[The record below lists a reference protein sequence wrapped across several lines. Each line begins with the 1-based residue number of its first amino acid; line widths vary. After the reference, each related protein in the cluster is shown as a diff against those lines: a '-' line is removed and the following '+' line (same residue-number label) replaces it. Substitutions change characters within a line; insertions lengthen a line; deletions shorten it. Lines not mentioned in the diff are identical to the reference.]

1 MVDVA
6 APDGTVGDRVWRHSF
21 TTGAFSTLEGFAQ
34 SFFAARVKHRSVD
47 AGKLQAIGLKFGT
60 QSPEGSQFDSE
71 IIAAG
76 IEPLEVPDRP
86 RLVVFWETAGVPQPA
101 AVIVDSSE
109 PLWRSRLL
117 PREISDPT
125 PDGNKRYEMTPV
137 GWLEPAQGQ
146 GGDQIVDHIVAV
158 PGGQRALV
166 TLKPNSRG
174 KHLVQ
179 ALRRI
184 AQTEPYLDGPGAAY
198 QLMPIA
204 DLVLDHAPWEEVD

>member
-1 MVDVA
+1 
-6 APDGTVGDRVWRHSF
+6 
-21 TTGAFSTLEGFAQ
+21 
-34 SFFAARVKHRSVD
+34 
-47 AGKLQAIGLKFGT
+47 
-60 QSPEGSQFDSE
+60 
-71 IIAAG
+71 
-76 IEPLEVPDRP
+76 
-86 RLVVFWETAGVPQPA
+86 
-101 AVIVDSSE
+101 
-109 PLWRSRLL
+109 
-117 PREISDPT
+117 
-125 PDGNKRYEMTPV
+125 MTPV

-174 KHLVQ
+174 KHLVL

-184 AQTEPYLDGPGAAY
+184 AQTEPYLDGPGAAD